1 MKKTIIK
8 EILIFGIAGVVAYLV
23 DVLFTTLLEPYLGV
37 YIARIPAFLAAATT
51 TWVINRK
58 ITFKHRPSKYENL
71 LTEYGHYLSL
81 MLVGAVVNYSAYAVA
96 VTFIEGDFKVIIS
109 VAIGSLAGMGV
120 NFITSRKYIYKTSES
135 KNLHD

>member
-8 EILIFGIAGVVAYLV
+8 EIFVFGIAGVVAYLV
-23 DVLFTTLLEPYLGV
+23 DVSLTTLLEPYLGV

-58 ITFKHRPSKYENL
+58 ITFRHRPSKYKNL
-71 LTEYGHYLSL
+71 LAEYGHYLSL
-81 MLVGAVVNYSAYAVA
+81 MLVGAIVNYVAYAIA
-96 VTFIEGDFKVIIS
+96 VTFIQGDFKVVIS

-120 NFITSRKYIYKTSES
+120 NFITSRKYIYKESES
-135 KNLHD
+135 ENIRN